1 MRRSRSG
8 SPLRKFTAEDTENTE
23 IDCPQIAQIRHSC
36 FVIPRHS
43 AFGFRHSLNV
53 RVIRGIRGSLL
64 PPSCPFACQGVAL
77 REGGWLAP
85 KNRKNFACSRGSKS
99 NTSS

>member
-1 MRRSRSG
+1 MTKLNAPFCYPVNYYLG
-8 SPLRKFTAEDTENTE
+8 F
-23 IDCPQIAQIRHSC
+23 
-36 FVIPRHS
+36 PRHS

-53 RVIRGIRGSLL
+53 RVIRGIRGAPLL
-64 PPSCPFACQGVAL
+64 PPSCPFACHAVAL